1 MKRIPVLGLVG
12 MVLAALLL
20 FVSGAHP
27 VRAGTPEP
35 GTASWD
41 VILCVAPMDLNGGG
55 DDVCVGD
62 TYEDSGSVAG
72 KIDVGDLP
80 ELVANIWIDPTMS
93 DDGSATVGNEPNFD
107 SATAV
112 WGLGLQPAFGTN
124 GMDNT
129 PGTADDIQIGDIT
142 TRGTF
147 GLHTNA
153 TKLGSKNI
161 DLTTGQPPPCVV
173 GSAAPPRVGTT
184 LDLYQ
189 AAENLSGP
197 TVSQLDLTGPGG
209 VPDGLQDTAN
219 DINPANG
226 IYDGADKM
234 PLPLVAFV
242 NGLGFPGT
250 NGSLIARSFGVAVL
264 ISSLNSDADINFL
277 MFDLRPL
284 GKGWMSLILTG
295 YLGVPTNPPTALNVT
310 DQTVKTCAPYLA
322 SPVRMFGKTLANN
335 NAVPATAGGKPSL
348 KVVASG
354 IWDFKEWISTDE
366 DLDGDGLPGLYDG
379 CPTVTS
385 PIVGGVAIDD
395 LRKVPYPYTIP
406 PTGTGTND
414 GDGDGLT
421 GACDSNGEGDGT
433 GINQPLGTNP
443 GPFTSNPA
451 TFSSGQDQDLDGFLN
466 RSDNCPLVANG
477 AGSAG
482 GPQADGDN
490 DGIGDLCDPA
500 PTVFGDGTGY
510 ASGLNDMDNICND
523 QFVTDG
529 TAANDPAG
537 EAGNWGPVKKSCLAD
552 RTVKTAMDTDP
563 IGTKTFLNP
572 LYSNPKMAAVFGA
585 SPYRN
590 SAAPEVADGEPD
602 WLDGETSACP
612 PGAAECAGSLFW
624 YDYAATGRDSDGD
637 KSSDACETYQ
647 GTDPLNANVEPATGL
662 DMDCD
667 GDGTSDAAE
676 ETANTNFL
684 TGIDSDGDGWCNDIE
699 EVAKGLNPAKWYDF
713 YDVAIPVRPDPA
725 PNGIRNGAI
734 NFQDVLGVLGYVGT
748 QAGAGP
754 NLNGVDYDS
763 DKNLDGVPDGMDYDR
778 GPGAT
783 PPAPSGAVNFQDV
796 LALLGQVG
804 KLCI

>member
-93 DDGSATVGNEPNFD
+93 DDGSATVGNEPIFD

-161 DLTTGQPPPCVV
+161 DLTTGQPPPVVV
-173 GSAAPPRVGTT
+173 GSAAPPRVGST
-184 LDLYQ
+184 LDLYA

-209 VPDGLQDTAN
+209 VKDGIQDTAN
-219 DINPANG
+219 DLNPANG

-234 PLPLVAFV
+234 PTPLVAFV
-242 NGLGFPGT
+242 NGLGFPGA
-250 NGSLIARSFGVAVL
+250 NGSLIARNFGVAVL
-264 ISSLNSDADINFL
+264 IPALSADLDVNFL
-277 MFDLRPL
+277 VFDLRSI
-284 GKGWMSLILTG
+284 GKDWMSLTLTT
-295 YLGVPTNPPTALNVT
+295 YPGVPTSDPTSANVT
-310 DQTVKTCAPYLA
+310 DQTVKQAAPFMS
-322 SPVRMFGKTLANN
+322 SPVRTFGKTLANN
-335 NAVPATAGGKPSL
+335 TACCAESPFAPNTNGDKPHR

-354 IWDFKEWISTDE
+354 TYDYIMWISNDE

-379 CPTVTS
+379 CLTVANA
-385 PIVGGVAIDD
+385 AIDD
-395 LRKVPYPYTIP
+395 LRQAA
-406 PTGTGTND
+406 ND
-414 GDGDGLT
+414 ADGDGLT
-421 GACDSNGEGDGT
+421 GTCDSDTEGT
-433 GINQPLGTNP
+433 GVNVPPGTNP
-443 GPFTSNPA
+443 GPFTSNPL
-451 TFSSGQDQDLDGFLN
+451 TFSSGQDKDLDGFLN
-466 RSDNCPLVANG
+466 RSDNCPTTPNG

-482 GPQADGDN
+482 GAQSDVDADGM
-490 DGIGDLCDPA
+490 GDLCDLA
-500 PTVFGDGTGY
+500 PTIPGNGGGY
-510 ASGLNDMDNICND
+510 AAGWNDMDNICDD

-537 EAGNWGPVKKSCLAD
+537 EAASWGPIKKSCLAD
-552 RTVKTAMDTDP
+552 RTAKTAVDTDP

-590 SAAPEVADGEPD
+590 SAWAEESDGTPD
-602 WLDGETSACP
+602 WLDGATSACP
-612 PGAAECAGSLFW
+612 PGAAECPGSLFW

-647 GTDPLNANVEPATGL
+647 GFDSLNPNVEPATGL

-667 GDGTSDAAE
+667 GDTTSDANEAA
-676 ETANTNFL
+676 ANTNWL
-684 TGIDSDGDGWCNDIE
+684 GSGSPGIDSDGDGWCNDTE